1 MAAPDTREYRS
12 PPQARGERID
22 QYLATV
28 FTDLTRSR
36 IRGLIDDGHVLV
48 DGRVVKA
55 AMRLRGGELLSLHVP
70 APVAASPQAEELP
83 LTLLHEDKDLV
94 VVDKA
99 AGMVVH
105 PGAGHASGTLVN
117 ALLHRVKDLAG
128 VGGELRPG
136 IVHRLDKDTTGCLVV
151 AKNERALVALQKSFK
166 GREVTKTYLALVHGV
181 PPAEGRIETLY
192 GRHPV
197 NRQRFT
203 GKVREGKPAIT
214 VYRVLE
220 VFDGAALVEVDLLT
234 GRTHQI
240 RVHLTE
246 AGHPLLGDTLYGAG
260 RKAKGEAGT
269 AQERMGRQA
278 LHAWKLAFAH
288 PRTGK
293 ALSLEAAL
301 PDDFTAAL
309 TLLRG
314 PQAPEPEPAS
324 KPKKKAPARKKAAK
338 KKAVPKKAAPKKR
351 AAATTSR
358 KR

>member
-1 MAAPDTREYRS
+1 MVAPDAREHRA
-12 PPQARGERID
+12 PPEARGERLD
-22 QYLATV
+22 QFLSRA

-36 IRGLIDDGHVLV
+36 IQGLIEAGHAQV
-48 DGRVVKA
+48 DGKPAKA
-55 AMRLRGGELLSLHVP
+55 SLRLKGGELLSLLVP
-70 APVAASPQAEELP
+70 APVPAIPVAEELP
-83 LTLLHEDKDLV
+83 VTVLHEDRDLV

-151 AKNERALVALQKSFK
+151 AKHEKALVALQKAFK
-166 GREVTKTYLALVHGV
+166 TRAVEKTYLALVHGV
-181 PPAEGRIETLY
+181 PKAAEARIETLY

-203 GKVREGKPAIT
+203 GKVKEGKPAIT

-220 VFDGAALVEVDLLT
+220 SFEGAALVEVDLLT

-240 RVHLTE
+240 RAHLSE
-246 AGHPLLGDTLYGAG
+246 AGHPLLCDALYGAG
-260 RKAKGEAGT
+260 RKAKGRAVE
-269 AQERMGRQA
+269 AQEVLGRQA
-278 LHAWKLAFAH
+278 LHAWKLAFPH

-293 ALSLEAAL
+293 VLHVEAPLPADFEAAL
-301 PDDFTAAL
+301 K
-309 TLLRG
+309 LLRDVPSPSGRG
-314 PQAPEPEPAS
+314 PG
-324 KPKKKAPARKKAAK
+324 
-338 KKAVPKKAAPKKR
+338 
-351 AAATTSR
+351 
-358 KR
+358 